1 MKALL
6 SIILLATGGAAV
18 AETEIEVSGRLGA
31 ELRLFPHSAAH
42 AGQHGNSNLSL
53 FAEPELYHE
62 WNNGDDSLTFVPW
75 FRLDQH
81 DSERSHADIR
91 ELIWTHVSDDWE
103 LHAGIGKV
111 FWGVTEFQHLVNVIN
126 QSDSV
131 EDIDGEDKL
140 GQPMI
145 NLSMVRDWGILDI
158 FVLPGFRERTFP
170 GQEGRLR
177 TSPWV
182 DTSQAS
188 FESAAGNTHTDIALR
203 WSHTVGD
210 YDIGLHWFHGTNRS
224 PTLLVGTDGI
234 GNTVLTPYYPQMDQL
249 GLDLQ
254 ATLDN
259 WLWKLE
265 AIWRD
270 SGGSERWAVQG
281 GFEYTFVG
289 VMESTSDLGMLMEY
303 GWDERGTAATSPM
316 QNDLYFGARLAFND
330 EAGSELLA
338 GFGYDFD
345 YHTRVFQIEASRRFG
360 DDWKA
365 SLDLR
370 LISAGS
376 SSDSYHNLRD
386 DDHLQLTLERYF

>member
-6 SIILLATGGAAV
+6 SIILLATAGTAV
-18 AETEIEVSGRLGA
+18 AETEIEVNGRLGA
-31 ELRLFPHSAAH
+31 ELRLFPHSATH
-42 AGQHGNSNLSL
+42 AGQHGSSNLSL

-62 WNNGDDSLTFVPW
+62 WNDGDDSLTFVPW
-75 FRLDQH
+75 FRVDQH

-177 TSPWV
+177 TSTWV

-224 PTLLVGTDGI
+224 PTLLVGTDGV
-234 GNTVLTPYYPQMDQL
+234 GNTVLTPHYPQMDQL

-254 ATLDN
+254 ATLDS

-270 SGGSERWAVQG
+270 SGGSEHWAVQG

-303 GWDERGTAATSPM
+303 GWDERGTAATSTM

-376 SSDSYHNLRD
+376 
-386 DDHLQLTLERYF
+386 